1 MESTMD
7 LGLKGKKVIM
17 NGGARGI
24 GLEILKILTSEG
36 ADVAFFSRDPAKVDA
51 ALAEL
56 ASNGGPNGSGRA
68 HGEAFDMT
76 GNLDGYVAWLN
87 GAAQKL
93 GGCDVFINMASVS
106 GAGATQDWQK
116 CFDVDIMAAVKGIET
131 LTPAL
136 EASGAGSIIVMSST
150 AAVETFIM
158 PQAYNAM
165 KAALITYASQLSQA
179 LAPKGIRV
187 NIVSPGPIEFKGGSW
202 DMIQSAMP
210 DFYKSIKAQ
219 MPMGRLGA
227 PDEVARAVVFLAS
240 PASCYTTGANLV
252 IDGGFTKRVQF

>member
-1 MESTMD
+1 MD

-24 GLEILKILTSEG
+24 GLEILKILTTEG
-36 ADVAFFSRDPAKVDA
+36 ADVAFFSRDQAKVDA

-56 ASNGGPNGSGRA
+56 AGNPGKA

-76 GNLDGYVAWLN
+76 NNLDGYVAWLD
-87 GAAQKL
+87 GAVEKL
-93 GGCDVFINMASVS
+93 GGCDIFINMASVS

-116 CFDVDIMAAVKGIET
+116 CLDVDIMAAVKGIET

-158 PQAYNAM
+158 PQAYNAI

-187 NIVSPGPIEFKGGSW
+187 NTVSPGPIEFPGGSW
-202 DMIQSAMP
+202 DMIQGAMP
-210 DFYKSIKAQ
+210 DFYKSIQAQ

-227 PDEVARAVVFLAS
+227 PDEVARSVVFLAS
-240 PASCYTTGANLV
+240 PASCYTTGVNLI